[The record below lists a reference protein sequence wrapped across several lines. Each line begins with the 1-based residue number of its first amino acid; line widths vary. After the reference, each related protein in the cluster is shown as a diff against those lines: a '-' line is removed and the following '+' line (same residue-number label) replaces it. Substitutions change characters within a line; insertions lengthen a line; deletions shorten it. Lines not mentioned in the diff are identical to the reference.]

1 MSKQATEAAPIYKL
15 KIERDD
21 IPPNPRTDYDTF
33 GKIVCWHSRHKLGDE
48 HSFEDTS
55 EFLKELVRKTLS
67 ADDVINYVKK
77 GGCKSVK
84 LQYDRSA
91 REWVL
96 SSNNNVFDKWF
107 TEYTFFPKTLKGSD
121 MVKECI
127 LECLP
132 DNALKELA
140 DRNNIILPV
149 YLYDHSGI
157 TISCSHTYPYNDRW
171 DAGQVGW
178 IYASYDDIEKTYGA
192 VSAENIETAKQG
204 LVGEISTYDDFICG
218 NAYGYIIEKDGVEVE
233 NCWGYLGDLRE
244 MIAEMKSSAGK
255 EYQHL
260 FDHVDYCCTEYS
272 TAEAAKPSIRKQ
284 LDNLKAQTKPTI
296 PQEQNKTHSAPEI

>member
-1 MSKQATEAAPIYKL
+1 MQTQTIPIYRL

-21 IPPNPRTDYDTF
+21 IPPNPRTDYDNF

-48 HSFEDTS
+48 HKFEDS
-55 EFLKELVRKTLS
+55 AEFLKELIRKTLS
-67 ADDVINYVKK
+67 ADDVIDFVKK
-77 GGCKSVK
+77 GGCNSVK
-84 LQYDRSA
+84 LQYDRKA

-96 SSNNNVFDKWF
+96 SSNNNVFEKWF

-178 IYASYDDIEKTYGA
+178 IYASYEDVEKTYG
-192 VSAENIETAKQG
+192 VLNAESIDTAKQT
-204 LVGEISTYDDFICG
+204 LIGEISTYDDYICG

-260 FDHVDYCCTEYS
+260 FDHVDYCCMEYS
-272 TAEAAKPSIRKQ
+272 TAETVKPSIRKQ
-284 LDNLKAQTKPTI
+284 LDTLKSHSKAAI
-296 PQEQNKTHSAPEI
+296 PQEQSKIRSAPEI

>member
-1 MSKQATEAAPIYKL
+1 MQTTPIYKL

-48 HSFEDTS
+48 HRFEDTS
-55 EFLKELVRKTLS
+55 DFLKDLVRKTLS
-67 ADDVINYVKK
+67 ADDVIDYVKK

-157 TISCSHTYPYNDRW
+157 TISCSYTYPYNDRW

-178 IYASYDDIEKTYGA
+178 IYASYEDIEKTYGA
-192 VSAENIETAKQG
+192 VNAENIDTAKQV
-204 LVGEISTYDDFICG
+204 LVGEISTYDDYICG

-260 FDHVDYCCTEYS
+260 FDHVDYGCMEYS
-272 TAEAAKPSIRKQ
+272 TAESAKPSIRKQ
-284 LDNLKAQTKPTI
+284 LNNLKEQTKPTI
-296 PQEQNKTHSAPEI
+296 PQEKSKTHSVPEI

>member
-1 MSKQATEAAPIYKL
+1 MQTQTVPIYKL
-15 KIERDD
+15 KIEYDD
-21 IPPNPRTDYDTF
+21 VPPNPRTDYDTF

-48 HSFEDTS
+48 HGFEDTS

-67 ADDVINYVKK
+67 ADDVIDYVKK

-96 SSNNNVFDKWF
+96 SSNNNVFGKWF

-127 LECLP
+127 FECLP
-132 DNALKELA
+132 DNTLKELA

-178 IYASYDDIEKTYGA
+178 IYASYDDIEKTYGVVNA
-192 VSAENIETAKQG
+192 DNIKTAEQV
-204 LVGEISTYDDFICG
+204 LVDEISTYDDYICG
-218 NAYGYIIEKDGVEVE
+218 NAYGYIIEKDGVEVAS
-233 NCWGYLGDLRE
+233 CWGYLGDLRE
-244 MIAEMKSSAGK
+244 MIAEMKSSVDK

-260 FDHVDYCCTEYS
+260 FDHVDYCCMEYS
-272 TAEAAKPSIRKQ
+272 TTKAVKPSIRKQ
-284 LDNLKAQTKPTI
+284 LNTLKEQTKPTKQ
-296 PQEQNKTHSAPEI
+296 QEQSKTHSVPEI